1 MRPDARSRTML
12 PMNRR
17 LAPLLGLGAIGCSL
31 LVPLDYT
38 GGIEESPNNKAGRGG
53 DGAAGSAAF
62 SGDGG
67 SMSEGGTGDGGAPE
81 GGADSGATGGVG
93 GATGGVGAM
102 GGTGGDGGDG
112 GQAGDGG
119 MDGSGG
125 ANGGMSG
132 TGGASGGEGATA
144 GQGGGG
150 LGGVSGGGQGGSG
163 GRTGGTGGTSG
174 SGGRSAGT
182 GGTAG
187 NDACPGADFMTDEMH
202 CGNCTTECP
211 TGVECLG
218 GVCVSSP
225 CEGLCATWTGLP
237 LAPGDG
243 YRKENVG
250 NGESCFE
257 VTGYNPAPAMPKVTC
272 WELIDGRT
280 FEING
285 QSISCPQVDPGAS
298 ITAPQR
304 GGGYCVHVG
313 AGEEEFGG
321 FRIIRTM

>member
-1 MRPDARSRTML
+1 MRPGVRSRTMPL
-12 PMNRR
+12 MNRR
-17 LAPLLGLGAIGCSL
+17 LAPLLALGAISCSL

-38 GGIEESPNNKAGRGG
+38 GGVEGSPSNKAGRGG

-81 GGADSGATGGVG
+81 GGTDSGATGGVG
-93 GATGGVGAM
+93 GPATGGVGAM
-102 GGTGGDGGDG
+102 GGTGGDGGEAG
-112 GQAGDGG
+112 EAGDGG
-119 MDGSGG
+119 TGG

-150 LGGVSGGGQGGSG
+150 LGGAGGGGAGAGGNG
-163 GRTGGTGGTSG
+163 GRAGGRGGTSG
-174 SGGRSAGT
+174 MGGRSAGA

-187 NDACPGADFMTDEMH
+187 NDECPGADLQTDEMH
-202 CGNCTTECP
+202 CGNCTTVCP
-211 TGVECLG
+211 TGEECLG

-237 LAPGDG
+237 WSPGDG

-250 NGESCFE
+250 NGASCYE
-257 VTGYNPAPAMPKVTC
+257 ITGYNPAPVMPKVTC
-272 WELIDGRT
+272 WELIDGRI

-285 QSISCPQVDPGAS
+285 QSISCPQLDPGADIS
-298 ITAPQR
+298 APQR
-304 GGGYCVHVG
+304 GDGYCVRVG

-321 FRIIRTM
+321 FRIIRTQ